1 MKKTLLKI
9 KYENILLMLFI
20 PLAIIQ
26 FVKANIDFKLVSI
39 ISSLVLYGGVCIVI
53 KMTRLEALESVR
65 NEIETPILEP
75 ILKYLNAYVI
85 SFRQIKK
92 EVIKQARYI
101 NDQAY
106 ILRASFNK

>member
-9 KYENILLMLFI
+9 KYENVLLMMFI
-20 PLAIIQ
+20 PVAIIQ
-26 FVKANIDFKLVSI
+26 FLKAHIDFKLVSI
-39 ISSLVLYGGVCIVI
+39 LSSLTLYGGVCMVV
-53 KMTRLEALESVR
+53 KMIRLEALENIR

>member
-26 FVKANIDFKLVSI
+26 FLKANIDFKLVSI

-65 NEIETPILEP
+65 NEKETPILEP

>member
-20 PLAIIQ
+20 PVAIIQ
-26 FVKANIDFKLVSI
+26 FLKAHIDFKLVSI
-39 ISSLVLYGGVCIVI
+39 FASLTLYGGVCIVV
-53 KMTRLEALESVR
+53 KMIRLEALENIR
-65 NEIETPILEP
+65 DAILEP